1 MQISRAFDEMFMQ
14 YALNLATQGWGRTG
28 VNPLVGAV
36 VVKNGRIIGEGFHR
50 RIGEAHAEVVAL
62 AQAGSRAQNADLYVN
77 LEPCCVHG
85 YTPPCV
91 NAIIASKIK
100 RVVVSALDPNPAV
113 NGKGIEALR
122 NHGIAVDTGILNVR
136 ALALNR
142 WYRKYIMEKIPY
154 VILKIAISE
163 NMKVSGFDTKY
174 ITSDDS
180 LRYVHA
186 IRGQVGAILVGINTI
201 LEDNPFLTDRLV
213 GRHDPIRIVIDPQ
226 LEIPVAA
233 NFLEPNARRIIIT
246 KRDSTPA
253 KADDLKKKGTEFV
266 YLTGEH
272 FTTRELISSISTLKI
287 SSILVEGG
295 AQTISCFLKE
305 NCYDELYVFV
315 APTTVKQGI
324 KIELD
329 QSIFTGESPERIGKD
344 LLYHVYRNN

>member
-14 YALNLATQGWGRTG
+14 HALNLATQGWGRTG

-36 VVKNGRIIGEGFHR
+36 VVKNGRITGEGFHR
-50 RIGEAHAEVVAL
+50 KIGEAHAEVVAL
-62 AQAGSRAQNADLYVN
+62 AQAGARAQNADLYVN

-91 NAIIASKIK
+91 NAIIASGIK
-100 RVVVSALDPNPAV
+100 RVVVGALDPNPAV
-113 NGKGIEALR
+113 NGKGIESLR

-136 ALALNR
+136 SLTLNR
-142 WYRKYIMEKIPY
+142 WYRKYMMEKIPY
-154 VILKIAISE
+154 IILKIATSE
-163 NMKVSGFDTKY
+163 NMKVSGFGTKY
-174 ITSDDS
+174 ITSEDS
-180 LRYVHA
+180 LRYVHS
-186 IRGQVGAILVGINTI
+186 IRSQVGAILVGINTV

-226 LEIPVAA
+226 LEIPVDAH
-233 NFLEPNARRIIIT
+233 FLVPNARRIIIT

-253 KADDLKKKGTEFV
+253 KADDLKKKGIEFI
-266 YLTGEH
+266 YLAGDR
-272 FTTRELISSISTLKI
+272 FTTRELLSSIGTLKI

-295 AQTISCFLKE
+295 AQTFTYFLRE
-305 NCYDELYVFV
+305 NCYDELYVFM
-315 APTTVKQGI
+315 APITVQQGV

-329 QSIFTGESPERIGKD
+329 QSIFTGDSPERIGKD